1 MSQFDGECAGLLV
14 QPDTATLYPPC
25 APLTLLLPRRALELS
40 LALVNESNVRV
51 MVQELLTFLRTD
63 MDVEFK
69 PYLASNLIL
78 AANK

>member
-1 MSQFDGECAGLLV
+1 MCRAACLVRHSQPVSFLC
-14 QPDTATLYPPC
+14 
-25 APLTLLLPRRALELS
+25 PLTLLFPRRALELS

-63 MDVEFK
+63 TDVEFK